1 MDTRFR
7 AIGLFMFLIIISGCA
22 TVRVESDYDH
32 SMSFE
37 KYKSFCWLGGCDFKY
52 QGDLD
57 SLRVVEI
64 KLAIEDEMIRKGFV
78 KDENDPD
85 MLLDFHVWLTEE
97 GYEKIIFINDYDFW
111 PEYEPEAYI
120 KGSLII
126 DIADGESAAMIWQST
141 TRRYMDPDAEVSA
154 NAIKRSVR
162 KALRDFPPQPGPPS
176 GN

>member
-1 MDTRFR
+1 ML
-7 AIGLFMFLIIISGCA
+7 LFLVLIPGCA
-22 TVRVESDYDH
+22 TVRVESTYDQ
-32 SMSFE
+32 SVSFE
-37 KYKSFCWLGGCDFKY
+37 SYKSFCWLGGCDFKY

-57 SLRVVEI
+57 SIVVVEI
-64 KLAIEDEMIRKGFV
+64 KLAIEAEMTGKGFIQ
-78 KDENDPD
+78 DENDPD
-85 MLLDFHVWLTEE
+85 MLMDFHVSLTEE

-111 PEYEPEAYI
+111 PEYESEEYV

-141 TRRYMDPDAEVSA
+141 TRRYMDPDAEVRA

-162 KALRDFPPQPGPPS
+162 KALQDFPPEPGPPS